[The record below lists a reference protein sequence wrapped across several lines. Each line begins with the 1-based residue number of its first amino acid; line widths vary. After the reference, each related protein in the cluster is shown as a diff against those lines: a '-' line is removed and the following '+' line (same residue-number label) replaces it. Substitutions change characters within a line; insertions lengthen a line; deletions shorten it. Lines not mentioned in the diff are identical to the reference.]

1 MLILISKCVQHRTTK
16 TLTTTSSFQR
26 QDNRITLTARLR
38 HCCQCC
44 FPNVHNG
51 FLFLFNLCIS
61 IVYGMKEAWLPQG
74 QSQCRRSK
82 ISMLHSCQNTRWQAR
97 LQRTVGVNGILEAF
111 RGYSKFRTMSW
122 SSLEYRFHRFHWF
135 LILSNELRGS
145 DFLPPWYLRIVV
157 RDSEHIHIGF
167 TSSNI
172 SPLPHHT
179 ARKHARAFA
188 HAHSVIYSLKQLV
201 RKDSSD
207 CLPSVTQLL
216 GAPMLYLCVC
226 VCGHV

>member
-1 MLILISKCVQHRTTK
+1 M
-16 TLTTTSSFQR
+16 
-26 QDNRITLTARLR
+26 TLTARLR

-44 FPNVHNG
+44 FPTVHNS

-74 QSQCRRSK
+74 QSQCRRSI

-97 LQRTVGVNGILEAF
+97 LQRAVGENGILEAL

-122 SSLEYRFHRFHWF
+122 SSLEYRFHRFLWF
-135 LILSNELRGS
+135 LILSNELWGS
-145 DFLPPWYLRIVV
+145 DFLPPWHLRIVV
-157 RDSEHIHIGF
+157 QDGEHIHIGF

-179 ARKHARAFA
+179 ARKHAHAFA
-188 HAHSVIYSLKQLV
+188 HAHSVTFSLRQLV
-201 RKDSSD
+201 KKRQFW
-207 CLPSVTQLL
+207 LPSLCNSVT
-216 GAPMLYLCVC
+216 GSCNEAAVSVCLCVWPYIIC
-226 VCGHV
+226 LHGQITASLYCKS